1 MRLVNTEL
9 LAVNFN
15 TSTAYE
21 GDVTSGVSGELIDRM
36 DNENLIF

>member
-1 MRLVNTEL
+1 MRVVNTEL
-9 LAVNFN
+9 SAVNFT
-15 TSTAYE
+15 TSTTYD